1 MPSGKYPGG
10 RTYGAQPSLDPRTDP
25 DHEDF
30 VNPFVSSNKALGL
43 AEAGPSN
50 RPDGWTEE
58 DEKAARKEAQK
69 KAAKPDENFHG

>member
-1 MPSGKYPGG
+1 MPSNKYPGG

-25 DHEDF
+25 ESDDF

-43 AEAGPSN
+43 PEAGPSN

-58 DEKAARKEAQK
+58 DEAETRKEAQK
-69 KAAKPDENFHG
+69 KAAKPDKNFHG